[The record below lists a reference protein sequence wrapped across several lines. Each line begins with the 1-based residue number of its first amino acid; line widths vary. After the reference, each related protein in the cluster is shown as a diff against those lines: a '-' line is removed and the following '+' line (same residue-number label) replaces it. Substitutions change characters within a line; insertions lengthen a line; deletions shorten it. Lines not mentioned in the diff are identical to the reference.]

1 MNDRSN
7 MIKVAVVGGEGIGPE
22 VTAQSQRV
30 LNWFAAKRGV
40 PMVLREAQYG
50 IIPYLATGKVMPP
63 DTVEAM
69 EEADAILWG
78 ATGGPE
84 TKEVPAAAR
93 KAGSLLGLRSKYD
106 LYANLRPI
114 VAHPALADS
123 APLKAS
129 VLRDVDFVIIRELTS
144 GIYFGEPRGIETLAD
159 GQRRGF
165 NTEQYT
171 TNQIRRVARSAFELA
186 RTRRNKVCSV
196 DKANVLETSVVWREE
211 VIALHAAEFSDVELT
226 HMYVD
231 NAAMQIVREPA
242 QFDVMVTGNI
252 FGDILS
258 DCAAMASGSLGM
270 LPSASLGPVDKFGRR
285 KALYEPVHGSAPDIA
300 GKGIANPL
308 GSILSV
314 AMMLRM
320 TLNRPEDADLLER
333 AVAECL
339 VRRRANRR
347 YCRGGSKAAF
357 NAGNGRRG
365 AERAGE
371 GRRQGKGA
379 RVMAHFTRR
388 SALTVIAAGGA
399 SIASGRVWAEDKPGR
414 VIYPVAVPVYQTQ
427 FLADKLGYFKE
438 AGLDCKLIQGGS
450 GVKTREIIAS
460 AQGDI
465 GIGDITH
472 PMQLS
477 NRGRNGRVLMPVDTR
492 SSSVMFIIRKDLW
505 DQGITSLE
513 KLTEWKRPDGRKPIV
528 SVSSLG
534 GTNHVWSSYYME
546 TMGLDQKVTW
556 IGTGNVDTMMGSL
569 KTKQVDVLVSSLSLL
584 NDSKEQGWG
593 TLLFDGTDETIWN
606 KYIGGKVPVTAHFTL
621 QATIDKDPPKMQAF
635 VTAIWRATQWI
646 RKHSPDEI
654 YDTIEPYVGSTSRAA
669 NILEITALQKVTDYD
684 SSIDAAAFARGE
696 KVWFREMTGIKP
708 LTPADLVSP
717 TFIEAA
723 RKAYP
728 A

>member
-30 LNWFAAKRGV
+30 LNWFAAERGV
-40 PMVLREAQYG
+40 PTVLREAQYG

-171 TNQIRRVARSAFELA
+171 TNQVRRVARSAFELA
-186 RTRRNKVCSV
+186 RTRSNKVCSV
-196 DKANVLETSVVWREE
+196 DKANVLEASVLWREE
-211 VIALHAAEFSDVELT
+211 VIALHEAEFSDVELT

-231 NAAMQIVREPA
+231 NAAMQIVREPR

-270 LPSASLGPVDKFGRR
+270 LPSASLGPLDKFGRR

-320 TLNRPEDADLLER
+320 TMNRPEDADLLEG
-333 AVAECL
+333 AVASAL
-339 VRRRANRR
+339 S
-347 YCRGGSKAAF
+347 GGARTADIAEAGAKRLSTQEMGDAVL
-357 NAGNGRRG
+357 NALEKVAGKEK
-365 AERAGE
+365 ERA
-371 GRRQGKGA
+371 
-379 RVMAHFTRR
+379 
-388 SALTVIAAGGA
+388 
-399 SIASGRVWAEDKPGR
+399 
-414 VIYPVAVPVYQTQ
+414 
-427 FLADKLGYFKE
+427 
-438 AGLDCKLIQGGS
+438 
-450 GVKTREIIAS
+450 
-460 AQGDI
+460 
-465 GIGDITH
+465 
-472 PMQLS
+472 
-477 NRGRNGRVLMPVDTR
+477 
-492 SSSVMFIIRKDLW
+492 
-505 DQGITSLE
+505 
-513 KLTEWKRPDGRKPIV
+513 
-528 SVSSLG
+528 
-534 GTNHVWSSYYME
+534 
-546 TMGLDQKVTW
+546 
-556 IGTGNVDTMMGSL
+556 
-569 KTKQVDVLVSSLSLL
+569 
-584 NDSKEQGWG
+584 
-593 TLLFDGTDETIWN
+593 
-606 KYIGGKVPVTAHFTL
+606 
-621 QATIDKDPPKMQAF
+621 
-635 VTAIWRATQWI
+635 
-646 RKHSPDEI
+646 
-654 YDTIEPYVGSTSRAA
+654 
-669 NILEITALQKVTDYD
+669 
-684 SSIDAAAFARGE
+684 
-696 KVWFREMTGIKP
+696 
-708 LTPADLVSP
+708 
-717 TFIEAA
+717 
-723 RKAYP
+723 
-728 A
+728 